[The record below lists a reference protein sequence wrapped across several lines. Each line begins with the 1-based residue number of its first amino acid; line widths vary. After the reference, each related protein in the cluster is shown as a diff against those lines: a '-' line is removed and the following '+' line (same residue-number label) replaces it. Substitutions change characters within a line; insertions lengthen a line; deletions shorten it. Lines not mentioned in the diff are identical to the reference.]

1 MEKELM
7 YNPSNGK
14 LLLTIAKVEGKVY
27 QGYLEEGYIKIGTA
41 RGIDIRVNGISTDE
55 VEHNNICTKVIKQ
68 VIKDVENDDIIIL
81 GDWLGRLPTIMLKK
95 YIS

>member
-14 LLLTIAKVEGKVY
+14 LLLTVAKVDGKVY
-27 QGYLEEGYIKIGTA
+27 QSYLDEGYIKIGTA
-41 RGIDIRVNGISTDE
+41 NGIDIRVYGILTDDA
-55 VEHNNICTKVIKQ
+55 EHNKICDKAIKQ
-68 VIKDVENDDIIIL
+68 VIKDVENDDIDIL
-81 GDWLGRLPTIMLKK
+81 SDWLNILPTILLKK